1 MQLKNYKLVTTNKL
15 MISDLTKKKNFFTK
29 KNLLEIQY

>member
-1 MQLKNYKLVTTNKL
+1 MRLENYKLVTTNKL
-15 MISDLTKKKNFFTK
+15 KISDLTKKKFFTE